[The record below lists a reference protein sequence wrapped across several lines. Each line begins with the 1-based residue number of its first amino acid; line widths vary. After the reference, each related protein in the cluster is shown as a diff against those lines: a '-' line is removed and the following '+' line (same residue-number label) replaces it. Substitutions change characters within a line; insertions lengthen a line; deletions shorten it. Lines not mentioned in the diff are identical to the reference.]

1 MSRDGAFKISRKK
14 NDKFFQDL
22 KISADSTDSHYESV
36 ELAKIWENFK
46 LLACKRQ
53 TCQFSKLKLILNL

>member
-22 KISADSTDSHYESV
+22 KISAYSTDSHYESV
-36 ELAKIWENFK
+36 ELAKI
-46 LLACKRQ
+46 
-53 TCQFSKLKLILNL
+53 